1 MPTERVRGDMN
12 RGIKLATLFTIAA
25 ALPACWSHSPAPSQ
39 PTPQR
44 RSASDPPRKPIAAKP
59 EETIPIAIFPNESAI
74 SDRICQLFEPEGLG
88 CSMTCV
94 SNCNVH
100 VVFSQRARARELLEG
115 DVWLASRVHVVDEA
129 EYQAAIAPPEPLA
142 AEVRVSRAEVDK
154 QITGPVRLY
163 RPGDSAAL
171 CDPICVGSNPSGIR
185 VVSVTS
191 GSLYEKIGLR
201 AQDLIV
207 AVDGQ
212 KIDIASAFRAA
223 QVAKT
228 KNRFR
233 IDLSRKGK
241 AMSTEVVVIG
251 AATP

>member
-1 MPTERVRGDMN
+1 MN
-12 RGIKLATLFTIAA
+12 RRIATLFTIAA

-39 PTPQR
+39 PTPER
-44 RSASDPPRKPIAAKP
+44 HTVVDPPPRKQTKP
-59 EETIPIAIFPNESAI
+59 EELVPVAIFPDESAI
-74 SDRICQLFEPEGLG
+74 SGRVCQLFEPEGLG

-100 VVFSQRARARELLEG
+100 VPFSKRMRARELLQG
-115 DVWLASRVHVVDEA
+115 DPWLVSRIHVVDEA
-129 EYQAAIAPPEPLA
+129 EYQAMIAPPEPLA

-154 QITGPVRLY
+154 QIVGRVRLY

-171 CDPICVGSNPSGIR
+171 CDPICVDSNPSGIM

-191 GSLYEKIGLR
+191 GSLFEKIGLR

-212 KIDIASAFRAA
+212 PIDVAGAFRAA

-233 IDLSRKGK
+233 VDLSRKGK
-241 AMSTEVVVIG
+241 AMFTEVVV
-251 AATP
+251 TP